1 MPQAGQRPFTV
12 AFLLI
17 PGFALMSYAA
27 AVEPLRAANTLSGGT
42 LYRWLHVA
50 PRGRSSESSG
60 GLAVPCAQDAGAE
73 PPAVDLILVCAGGD
87 PMAFEDARALGW
99 LRLAA
104 RRGLALGGVSGG
116 PAILARAGVMAGR
129 RMTVHWEHADA
140 LAAHDPALLL
150 ARQAF
155 VRDRDRL
162 TCAGGA
168 AALDMMLSLIAERQ
182 GAAFARKVGDWFV
195 HLSIRPAE
203 GAQTPGAAARLGL
216 KEGALAQ
223 AVALMES
230 HLADPLPPETLARLA
245 GLSRRQLDRD
255 CVAATGRTL
264 AALYRDLRLD
274 AAREM
279 ARGVDLSA
287 AALAEATGFA
297 SAGHFAAAYRRRFGA
312 GPRRAATQAAPGRDV
327 KSE

>member
-1 MPQAGQRPFTV
+1 MAQDGHAPFTV
-12 AFLLI
+12 AFLLV

-27 AVEPLRAANTLSGGT
+27 AVEPLRAANALSGRT
-42 LYRWLHVA
+42 LYRWSHVA
-50 PRGRSSESSG
+50 PRGGAVESSG
-60 GLAVPCAQDAGAE
+60 GLSVPCAQDAGSE
-73 PPAVDLILVCAGGD
+73 PPAADLILVCAGGD
-87 PMAFEDARALGW
+87 PIAFDDARAFGW

-140 LAAHDPALLL
+140 LAAHDPSLLL

-182 GAAFARKVGDWFV
+182 GAGFARRVGDWFV

-216 KEGALAQ
+216 KDGALAET
-223 AVALMES
+223 VRLMES

-245 GLSRRQLDRD
+245 GLSRRQLDRH
-255 CVAATGRTL
+255 CVAATGRTV

-274 AAREM
+274 AARDM
-279 ARGVDLSA
+279 ARSVELSA

-297 SAGHFAAAYRRRFGA
+297 GAGHFAAAYRRRFGV
-312 GPRRAATQAAPGRDV
+312 RPGRP
-327 KSE
+327 SA